1 MSDLLPLFQPKSVA
15 LIGASSDTKKYGYWT
30 AKSLIDNKFQG
41 DIFLVSR
48 SGGQILG
55 YPTYPDILS
64 VPGEVDLAIIAIA
77 PKYILPI
84 IEQCVE
90 KGVKTGIVVSTGFGE
105 TGEEGKEI
113 ERKMLEIARR
123 GNMRIM
129 GPNCMGMYS
138 SAVSLNASIIDLA
151 PGPMSLVLQS
161 GNFGIDINFN
171 AKKRNLG
178 YSCWATIGNQMDL
191 RFNDFVRYIENDTHT
206 KVLLLYM
213 EGLRVENEEDG
224 RKFLEAARRT
234 SLQRPIVAIKIG
246 RSAAG
251 ARAAASHTGSLA
263 GSEKIFDAALAQ
275 AGVVRVNTPNDLLDA
290 AEAFSKCKP
299 ATGKRIAIL
308 TDGGGHGVMATDFC
322 ETYGLEA
329 PVLSDATQ
337 EKLRAVLKPHCP
349 IKNPV
354 DLAGTPEGDMWV
366 FDRCLD
372 ILLND
377 PDVDGVVIVGLYG
390 GYADLS
396 EEFCVLEMDV
406 ARSMA
411 ARVNKSSKP
420 VVMHSIYQAQQP
432 ECLKYLSENG
442 VPVFGAI
449 DEAVRTM
456 GMLVE
461 YSTRRSILREEM
473 DSQAPALP
481 ADRLEKAQAIFA
493 NVRAQ
498 GRVNLVE
505 TEARE
510 ILKAYGMPL
519 PDHYLATSADEAAAL
534 WEKIGGKAVMKI
546 VSPDILHKTDAGGV
560 ALNID
565 SAQAA
570 REAYDRLVSNGR
582 NYKSTADIFGV
593 MLTPMLKSGVECII
607 GSSHDTTFGP
617 TVMFGLGGIF
627 VEVLKDVS
635 FRVAPVNLPACQ
647 RMIREIKGLPLLQ
660 GARGARPCDLDALAQ
675 AVCTVSYMVSELS
688 DIAEVDL
695 NPVFAWEKGLAIA
708 DARIVLRHN

>member
-1 MSDLLPLFQPKSVA
+1 
-15 LIGASSDTKKYGYWT
+15 
-30 AKSLIDNKFQG
+30 
-41 DIFLVSR
+41 
-48 SGGQILG
+48 
-55 YPTYPDILS
+55 
-64 VPGEVDLAIIAIA
+64 
-77 PKYILPI
+77 
-84 IEQCVE
+84 
-90 KGVKTGIVVSTGFGE
+90 
-105 TGEEGKEI
+105 
-113 ERKMLEIARR
+113 
-123 GNMRIM
+123 
-129 GPNCMGMYS
+129 
-138 SAVSLNASIIDLA
+138 
-151 PGPMSLVLQS
+151 
-161 GNFGIDINFN
+161 
-171 AKKRNLG
+171 
-178 YSCWATIGNQMDL
+178 
-191 RFNDFVRYIENDTHT
+191 
-206 KVLLLYM
+206 
-213 EGLRVENEEDG
+213 
-224 RKFLEAARRT
+224 
-234 SLQRPIVAIKIG
+234 
-246 RSAAG
+246 
-251 ARAAASHTGSLA
+251 
-263 GSEKIFDAALAQ
+263 
-275 AGVVRVNTPNDLLDA
+275 
-290 AEAFSKCKP
+290 
-299 ATGKRIAIL
+299 
-308 TDGGGHGVMATDFC
+308 MATDFC

-396 EEFCVLEMDV
+396 EEFRVLEMDV

-411 ARVNKSSKP
+411 SRVNKSSKP

-481 ADRLEKAQAIFA
+481 ADRLEKAQAIFV

-660 GARGARPCDLDALAQ
+660 RARGARPCDLDALAQ